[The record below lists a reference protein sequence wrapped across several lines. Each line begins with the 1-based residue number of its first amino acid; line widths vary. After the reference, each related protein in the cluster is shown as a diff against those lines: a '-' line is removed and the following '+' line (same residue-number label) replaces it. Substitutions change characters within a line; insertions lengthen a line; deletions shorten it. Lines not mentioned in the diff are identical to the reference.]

1 MLFLAAKGNADMEKE
16 DMVQGKGGGLQKK
29 KDATHWRRPLYVAV
43 AVAFGFFVWASS
55 GGLHLH

>member
-1 MLFLAAKGNADMEKE
+1 MEKE
-16 DMVQGKGGGLQKK
+16 GMVQGKGGATKK
-29 KDATHWRRPLYVAV
+29 EKDAPTFTGDDPLYVAV